1 VHVFLTLAAP
11 GGCARRQ
18 RSGNAVT
25 AGGLWSGIQLDNC
38 QYQEGSYTVEE
49 NLLTVPGTGEVL
61 ALTDSN
67 GANMVPLHDA
77 LGSTVG
83 VVGSSGTVQ
92 TYLGYT
98 PFGSY
103 SETGTPYYYPFLF
116 GGTEWSDQG
125 NVSQLDYAGARYS
138 SPSLRRFISAD
149 PMGFAGSGTN
159 LFAYARK
166 DPVNNTDPTGMWDPG
181 WGEESYYG
189 WNGDPDLM
197 GDTPSTDGWGAPYGT
212 TQSPQPGSGWGGR
225 WPVLPVWGP
234 PTSITDSVMA
244 AQSGQGYVPT
254 RNNYLSR
261 NGWAIGLTLE
271 ISTINPWSSGG
282 GGLTA

>member
-1 VHVFLTLAAP
+1 MP
-11 GGCARRQ
+11 
-18 RSGNAVT
+18 
-25 AGGLWSGIQLDNC
+25 
-38 QYQEGSYTVEE
+38 YTVEE
-49 NLLTVPGTGEVL
+49 NLLTAPGTGEVL

-83 VVGSSGTVQ
+83 LVGSSGTVQ
-92 TYLGYT
+92 TYMGYT

-125 NVSQLDYAGARYS
+125 NVSQLDYAGARYY
-138 SPSLRRFISAD
+138 SPSLGRFISAN

-159 LFAYARK
+159 LFAYAGN
-166 DPVNNTDPTGMWDPG
+166 DPVNNTDPAGLDNGYTQPYDGGDAEYPNWGPGTGG
-181 WGEESYYG
+181 NSIG
-189 WNGDPDLM
+189 
-197 GDTPSTDGWGAPYGT
+197 GWGAPYGT
-212 TQSPQPGSGWGGR
+212 TQSPHPGSGWGGR

-244 AQSGQGYVPT
+244 AQSGQGYVHVPT
-254 RNNYLSR
+254 RNDYLSQIIQVA
-261 NGWAIGLTLE
+261 NNSGL
-271 ISTINPWSSGG
+271 PPGDVG
-282 GGLTA
+282 ALTDSAD